1 MTTTLKQALKAR
13 LSGDATLAA
22 IAMGGVHDPESLGR
36 QELEL
41 KDITAI
47 NSPLIKPAVFIRWT
61 TEDPFD
67 VPAINA
73 VRAFVEIYFFQDKG
87 YASCQSM
94 RERVWLLL
102 HQQRVSFDAPA
113 GWHLGVFIWAGDV
126 LQMQDDSLG
135 GASMERSRY
144 EVHLTRGRTS

>member
-1 MTTTLKQALKAR
+1 MTTTLKQALKTL

-22 IAMGGVHDPESLGR
+22 LATGGVHDPDSLGR

-41 KDITAI
+41 KDICAT
-47 NSPLIKPAVFIRWT
+47 NSPLARPAVFIRWT

-67 VPAINA
+67 VTAINA

-87 YASCQSM
+87 YATCQQM
-94 RERVWLLL
+94 REQTWTLL
-102 HQQRVSFDAPA
+102 HQKRLTFDYPA

-144 EVHLTRGRTS
+144 EVHLTRGRIS